1 MPQKNI
7 LCKRNR
13 LEELAPI
20 TPTPVAE
27 VAGNAKITY
36 TISEN
41 TKLEDLLKHDVADT
55 VVIGEVVFNRTEN
68 GFFSLN
74 AVYEASGRP
83 ENKSPRDFFRT
94 EDGKPYLTDPALQA
108 EILVQK
114 GASGGTWGS
123 KKVVYQ
129 YASYLSKDFYH
140 LVYDTFES
148 VQVAQLTQVKEVAEN
163 LLHTGASTV
172 KELALAYE
180 QNELKQLE
188 VDARTRERDE
198 YRKSLRDTTSPFAAR
213 LRDSASKAAVELRK
227 DLGQLRGNLNSAAQ
241 LLGIVDSSLERLRK
255 SLPKDSSKQFEELVY
270 ARGYLEKALNLLTED

>member
-1 MPQKNI
+1 MASKN
-7 LCKRNR
+7 L
-13 LEELAPI
+13 LAK
-20 TPTPVAE
+20 AQEDFLAKAASSE
-27 VAGNAKITY
+27 VVVQHAKSARVVY

-41 TKLEDLLKHDVADT
+41 TRLEDLLQRSAEDTLVA
-55 VVIGEVVFNRTEN
+55 GEVVVHRSEN
-68 GFFSLN
+68 GLFNLGDL
-74 AVYEASGRP
+74 YEASGRIQ
-83 ENKSPRDFFRT
+83 NKEPFEFFRT
-94 EDGKPYLTDPALQA
+94 EDGKRYLTEPEFAG
-108 EILVQK
+108 EIVK
-114 GASGGTWGS
+114 KRGAGGGTWAS
-123 KKVVYQ
+123 KRIAYR
-129 YASYLSKDFYH
+129 YAAYLDSKFYD
-140 LVYDTFES
+140 LIFDTFES
-148 VQVAQLTQVKEVAEN
+148 VQTTQLDKIQEVAEN